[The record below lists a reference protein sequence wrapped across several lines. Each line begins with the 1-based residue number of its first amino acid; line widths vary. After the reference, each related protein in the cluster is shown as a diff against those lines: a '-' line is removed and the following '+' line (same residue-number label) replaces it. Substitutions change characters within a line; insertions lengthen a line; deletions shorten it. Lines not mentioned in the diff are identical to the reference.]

1 MTRCGKQSGFTLIE
15 LLVTVALIVIIA
27 TVAVPSFSGLV
38 NDNRL
43 TTVTNNLNAT
53 LRLARSEAIKRNRT
67 LTLSGLGNE
76 DEDKDKDE
84 STGWQLVTK
93 KTDGTVENVVQQHAA
108 RDDGT
113 AIKINS
119 PVTFNSF
126 GRPADASGYCLTI
139 SAGDKSQSL
148 KVAPSGSI
156 AAGSTCPP

>member
-1 MTRCGKQSGFTLIE
+1 MTRCGRQSGFTLIE

-67 LTLSGLGNE
+67 LTLCGLNGCGS
-76 DEDKDKDE
+76 DW

-93 KTDGTVENVVQQHAA
+93 KTDGTVESVVQQHAV
-108 RDDGT
+108 RDDGVT
-113 AIKINS
+113 ITSNAS
-119 PVTFNSF
+119 VTFNSF
-126 GRPADASGYCLTI
+126 GRPDGASSYCLTI
-139 SAGDKSQSL
+139 SADGQSQVL